1 MKPQPCH
8 TLQLS
13 RMRFGTDDTGPLR
26 VLGEPVRLPQS
37 VVVGQAVVPTALDV
51 EARQVQTSDLPG
63 VDKQERPQV
72 LQNMDVNLHRPRRAH
87 VSGQAK
93 GVGTCAP
100 HAGSCARQLEG
111 VRTQIFR
118 AHSLQN
124 GLNATE
130 LDDTG
135 SVEKV
140 VLQQQGL
147 HMNSTTVYRVR
158 DGEP

>member
-1 MKPQPCH
+1 M
-8 TLQLS
+8 
-13 RMRFGTDDTGPLR
+13 F
-26 VLGEPVRLPQS
+26 GEPERRALM
-37 VVVGQAVVPTALDV
+37 VVFGQAVVPNALNV
-51 EARQVQTSDLPG
+51 EACQVQTSDLPG
-63 VDKQERPQV
+63 VDKQEGPQV
-72 LQNMDVNLHRPRRAH
+72 LQNMDVNLHGPRRAH
-87 VSGQAK
+87 VPGQAK

-130 LDDTG
+130 LDDKG

-147 HMNSTTVYRVR
+147 HMNSTAVYGVR
-158 DGEP
+158 DGVP